1 MNQHE
6 LDEARERRAEWMIE
20 AAKHEDSAWGC
31 PEDGNQQDMQSLESL
46 SSDHLTNEEQY
57 SSNDSDM
64 MSFQDKEIVTEHS
77 YSASRSGSTDM
88 NTTTR
93 SSATSFDRELIDFD
107 EIEAVSADQ
116 QPRHTNQTFSSSV
129 PPNAGG
135 NNFSSGSSNVTK
147 TDNPTVKTTFL
158 KNIDSLYDRNDQA
171 SSECPSVTTTASTLS
186 PGSVSSN
193 GSTEPTMH
201 SNVGSYSMS
210 SRFSIPL
217 STSNSSDINSNHG
230 GQMRGVAPTGSTDSL
245 DRSFLDLD
253 SNVSQMFHTM
263 KGESTNQVPKPREK
277 APVTKKAAG
286 KEEKVVEKVKLV
298 SVPVQAPKE
307 KPVQKKQEI
316 ILTKVATNV
325 KPLEKAND
333 EITQYALK
341 GKEINPVL
349 KEDEEIAVVK
359 QNNMIDTQP
368 MQDTKN
374 EGGEKMKLQTIIED
388 KTSLSP
394 PFLKEDL
401 PTGKEY
407 SSSTTQPFG
416 VLETSKNVPVPLV
429 TPHLTHEIAP
439 AVHLSGDDAFTN
451 YSANTK
457 ISAIEKLRQ
466 RKNGNAYA
474 PPSVDATLQV
484 KYFGHQRVVLKKQ

>member
-1 MNQHE
+1 
-6 LDEARERRAEWMIE
+6 MIE

-31 PEDGNQQDMQSLESL
+31 PEDGNQQDMQSLESI
-46 SSDHLTNEEQY
+46 SSDHLTNEDQS

-64 MSFQDKEIVTEHS
+64 MSFQDKEIVTSNS

-107 EIEAVSADQ
+107 EIVAVSADQ

-129 PPNAGG
+129 PPNAG
-135 NNFSSGSSNVTK
+135 NNFGSGSSYVTK
-147 TDNPTVKTTFL
+147 KDNPTVKTTFL
-158 KNIDSLYDRNDQA
+158 KNIDSLYDRNAENYNQA

-217 STSNSSDINSNHG
+217 SASNSSDINSSNG

-245 DRSFLDLD
+245 DRSFLDLN

-263 KGESTNQVPKPREK
+263 KGENANQVPKLREK
-277 APVTKKAAG
+277 TPVTGKAAG
-286 KEEKVVEKVKLV
+286 KEKIVEKVKLV

-316 ILTKVATNV
+316 ILTKVAANV
-325 KPLEKAND
+325 KPLEKVNE
-333 EITQYALK
+333 EITQYSLK

-349 KEDEEIAVVK
+349 KEEKVALVK
-359 QNNMIDTQP
+359 QNNVIDIQP
-368 MQDTKN
+368 MEDTKN
-374 EGGEKMKLQTIIED
+374 EGEEKMKLRTIIED

-394 PFLKEDL
+394 PFLKDDL
-401 PTGKEY
+401 PTGKEH
-407 SSSTTQPFG
+407 SSSTAQPLG
-416 VLETSKNVPVPLV
+416 VLETSKVVVAPLV
-429 TPHLTHEIAP
+429 TPHPTHEIAP